1 MKKIYTLALATITA
15 ITAQAAD
22 NEPIVVEDFEGTDV
36 EVPAVFNCETNTVV
50 EASIGKS
57 LIETLEKDGSSDNHV
72 ATYVMIEGS
81 GNVSNPGLQV
91 TVTLPSGTKLSDF
104 SAIGFDLYSN
114 VTYKNTRVWVD
125 GVKVHVGSNNEITD
139 AGKWYTFVFDF
150 SSSSEA
156 TEVKIGIG
164 LDQCN
169 ANYGTHGFSIDNIRL
184 TPKDGV
190 VIGPTKTYAATLNGM
205 LTPDGWL
212 MVEDFQPAQKTGVE
226 LAVWATEGDAAGT
239 AVTAEDPADETNL
252 AARFT
257 GGNQNTVF
265 EVTLPEGMSVTD
277 YAWFSFRIY
286 RFDGDG
292 EGNNLHVQIDD
303 TPIVSVEHT
312 SAAGEWA
319 ERVYWLNR
327 LDLNP
332 RNFMPSRAG
341 EDADSAHKLRIGL
354 LSDNVDYMIDDIK
367 FAPNELT
374 GVEELGVDAAEG
386 DAGYYTIGG
395 QRVAPG
401 ALVPGLYI
409 KIHNGHISKLLLK

>member
-1 MKKIYTLALATITA
+1 MKKFYTLVLATITA

-22 NEPIVVEDFEGTDV
+22 NEPIVVEDFEGEGVTAPSVVNPDDLTAPAPRGTSSI
-36 EVPAVFNCETNTVV
+36 EV
-50 EASIGKS
+50 I
-57 LIETLEKDGSSDNHV
+57 EKDGKADNHV
-72 ATYVMIEGS
+72 AQYLLAADNEQHVGMALT
-81 GNVSNPGLQV
+81 VS
-91 TVTLPSGTKLSDF
+91 LPAGTKLSDF
-104 SAIGFDLYSN
+104 CAVGFDLYSN
-114 VTYKNTRVWVD
+114 VTYKGVTIWVGGQQVRD
-125 GVKVHVGSNNEITD
+125 FGNLDITD
-139 AGKWYTFVFDF
+139 SGRWYTFSDNF
-150 SSSSEA
+150 SIDSDA
-156 TEVKIGIG
+156 TEILIVIGIS
-164 LDQCN
+164 QCN
-169 ANYGTHGFSIDNIRL
+169 SVGGFSIDNIRL

-190 VIGPTKTYAATLNGM
+190 VIGPTKTYAATLNGT
-205 LTPDGWL
+205 LSPDGWL

-327 LDLNP
+327 LDMNP

-354 LSDNVDYMIDDIK
+354 LSDNANYMIDDIK

-386 DAGYYTIGG
+386 EASYYTIGG

-409 KIHNGHISKLLLK
+409 KIHNGHTSKLLLK